1 MEEQRIKN
9 VKINL
14 SARIK
19 QLRTDFGMTQ
29 KELAGKVGV
38 TSQAVSKWER
48 GDECPDIYLLP
59 ALAAVFGVTTDEIL
73 GYNREE

>member
-1 MEEQRIKN
+1 M
-9 VKINL
+9 
-14 SARIK
+14 
-19 QLRTDFGMTQ
+19 RTDFGMTQ

-48 GDECPDIYLLP
+48 GDACPDIYLLP